1 MLLISFCDFISS
13 ANSWFLLFLL
23 FLRDFKNK
31 KFRAFC
37 DFRVTLLLHSKCNFD
52 FSLFTIH
59 FSLIKRHDTRNEKQ
73 VVGHHQCDSHHAD
86 RPSVG
91 LRAGMIEKVS
101 AALLLLFGAVV
112 ALISLFMPPEGEID
126 GSVLML
132 FAQILV
138 YAGSIF
144 GVKIYIKD
152 LIKRANK

>member
-1 MLLISFCDFISS
+1 M
-13 ANSWFLLFLL
+13 
-23 FLRDFKNK
+23 
-31 KFRAFC
+31 
-37 DFRVTLLLHSKCNFD
+37 
-52 FSLFTIH
+52 
-59 FSLIKRHDTRNEKQ
+59 
-73 VVGHHQCDSHHAD
+73 VGHNQCNSHHAD

-91 LRAGMIEKVS
+91 LRAGMIEKLS
-101 AALLLLFGAVV
+101 AALLLLFGAVVALISLFMPPEGEIDGSVVV

>member
-1 MLLISFCDFISS
+1 M
-13 ANSWFLLFLL
+13 
-23 FLRDFKNK
+23 
-31 KFRAFC
+31 
-37 DFRVTLLLHSKCNFD
+37 
-52 FSLFTIH
+52 
-59 FSLIKRHDTRNEKQ
+59 
-73 VVGHHQCDSHHAD
+73 VGDNQRYSHHTD
-86 RPSVG
+86 RHLV
-91 LRAGMIEKVS
+91 RFRTGMIEKVS
-101 AALLLLFGAVV
+101 AALLLFFGAVV

>member
-1 MLLISFCDFISS
+1 MVSDY
-13 ANSWFLLFLL
+13 
-23 FLRDFKNK
+23 
-31 KFRAFC
+31 
-37 DFRVTLLLHSKCNFD
+37 
-52 FSLFTIH
+52 
-59 FSLIKRHDTRNEKQ
+59 
-73 VVGHHQCDSHHAD
+73 QCHSHHAD
-86 RPSVG
+86 RHFVRFRTS
-91 LRAGMIEKVS
+91 MIEKVS
-101 AALLLLFGAVV
+101 AALLLIFGAVV

>member
-1 MLLISFCDFISS
+1 M
-13 ANSWFLLFLL
+13 
-23 FLRDFKNK
+23 
-31 KFRAFC
+31 
-37 DFRVTLLLHSKCNFD
+37 
-52 FSLFTIH
+52 
-59 FSLIKRHDTRNEKQ
+59 
-73 VVGHHQCDSHHAD
+73 VGHHQCDSHHAD
-86 RPSVG
+86 RPPVG
-91 LRAGMIEKVS
+91 LRAGMIEKLS